1 MSLGVALLRRERV
14 VAAGRGKCWLNVS
27 TTAALATMLTA
38 CGDHAGAT
46 IPTVNAP
53 SATFSHHQTFQFTGK
68 PQRFKVPH
76 VRWLRVVV
84 QGAGGAGSSNDVARG
99 GRVYALIP
107 ASIDK
112 ELVVYVGGTGS
123 LTEGGYNGGADGGS
137 QPLLLE
143 LQLRWRRRI
152 RHSPRGRHVGR
163 SRDRRR
169 RRWRQ
174 WRWQRRLAPVAR
186 AEAAAAAPAEAEA
199 PVPDRATATAPVRA
213 VAADHKA
220 PAGPAVSG
228 AAMIVATAEASVMVE
243 PAAQPYYGEPGG
255 GGGGGGFYGG
265 GGGGGGATGYSSY
278 YGSGGGGGGGGG
290 SSYVGKRATHSHV
303 WQGWKNAV
311 GDGLVVISW

>member
-1 MSLGVALLRRERV
+1 M
-14 VAAGRGKCWLNVS
+14 AAGRGKCWLNVS

-53 SATFSHHQTFQFTGK
+53 SATFSHHQTFKFTGK

-123 LTEGGYNGGADGGS
+123 LTEGGYNGGADGGANRYCS
-137 QPLLLE
+137 SCSYGGGGASD
-143 LQLRWRRRI
+143 I
-152 RHSPRGRHVGR
+152 
-163 SRDRRR
+163 
-169 RRWRQ
+169 
-174 WRWQRRLAPVAR
+174 RLAGGTLGAR
-186 AEAAAAAPAEAEA
+186 
-199 PVPDRATATAPVRA
+199 V
-213 VAADHKA
+213 
-220 PAGPAVSG
+220 
-228 AAMIVATAEASVMVE
+228 IVAGGGGGSGGGSGGYSGGAGGGGGGSTGGSGSAGSGSSDRYCAGKGGGGGSQSAGGSGGVGCGDDSGNGGSVGDGGTGGE
-243 PAAQPYYGEPGG
+243 PYYGGPGG